1 LPTFLPKVSA
11 QMKIISKKNRETA
24 PLCKFGPGGDF
35 ISVWQP
41 ETPEPFEQ
49 SNPLEKLSASIIEVA
64 AILLGFKLTNP
75 HNLLIKTCGS
85 SEPVLLHK
93 EEMKN
98 AVKFNRIHRATDSSP
113 TSVAQDDN
121 RLPTEPMLFPD
132 FSRNG
137 IRIRHQPK
145 HRIRTYRRA
154 AKKRPV
160 MRFAKQS
167 SLFEDQFKS
176 ARIA

>member
-1 LPTFLPKVSA
+1 
-11 QMKIISKKNRETA
+11 MKMIQEKNRETE

-35 ISVWQP
+35 VSVWQP
-41 ETPEPFEQ
+41 ETPESFEQ
-49 SNPLEKLSASIIEVA
+49 FNPLKKLSASIIEVA
-64 AILLGFKLTNP
+64 AILLGYNLTNH
-75 HNLLIKTCGS
+75 HNLIIKTCGS
-85 SEPVLLHK
+85 GEPKLHHK

-98 AVKFNRIHRATDSSP
+98 GLKFNRVHRATDP
-113 TSVAQDDN
+113 APAPVAQDDS
-121 RLPTEPMLFPD
+121 RLPAEPMLFPD